1 MANFTKAE
9 LLVKRLEKDP
19 SAVLNEIEF
28 ELDDCLIR
36 AIDISISGRCGKFKT
51 CNECVDAWCGEDS
64 GVPNPWDDILI
75 Y

>member
-19 SAVLNEIEF
+19 S
-28 ELDDCLIR
+28 
-36 AIDISISGRCGKFKT
+36 
-51 CNECVDAWCGEDS
+51 
-64 GVPNPWDDILI
+64 GVRNPWDDILI